1 MRRRR
6 KTFARNVRRRSLPA
20 VGNEIEVERLSREL
34 GKAYQRET
42 ATSEVLKVISASPG
56 ELEPVF
62 NVMLANATRICEAK
76 IGVLYLC
83 DGDNLR
89 FAATHGAPSA
99 YVEARKQMGVA
110 SDGPV
115 RRAATTKRVVH
126 IADIRELQSYRDH
139 HPSTVVSAELK
150 RIGTAPDN
158 GLTRPYCRASIQN
171 PRARS

>member
-1 MRRRR
+1 MSASDPKRTSVAPFLVLICHVTRRRRR
-6 KTFARNVRRRSLPA
+6 KTLAGNVRRRSLPA

-83 DGDNLR
+83 DGDNR

-150 RIGTAPDN
+150 RI
-158 GLTRPYCRASIQN
+158 
-171 PRARS
+171 